1 MKDGSCNTDDVVEG
15 AKPSMSANNQ
25 CLQTEEYLMYQM
37 VENQLK
43 HVYDNVNKMKADDT
57 ALKEKYR
64 VAKNELKTERTAKEF
79 AEKELEKLKITS
91 QAKVK

>member
-1 MKDGSCNTDDVVEG
+1 
-15 AKPSMSANNQ
+15 
-25 CLQTEEYLMYQM
+25 
-37 VENQLK
+37 
-43 HVYDNVNKMKADDT
+43 MKADDT